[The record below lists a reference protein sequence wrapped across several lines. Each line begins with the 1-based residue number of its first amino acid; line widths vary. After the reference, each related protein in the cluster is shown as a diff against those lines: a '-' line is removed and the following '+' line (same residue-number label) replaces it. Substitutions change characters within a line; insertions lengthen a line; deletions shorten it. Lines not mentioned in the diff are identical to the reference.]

1 MVFGKF
7 DIQYGINGFNK
18 LHHCIKSTLENE
30 MNQQQQQHWIL
41 WPNNYRSD
49 A

>member
-18 LHHCIKSTLENE
+18 LHRRIKFTLENE
-30 MNQQQQQHWIL
+30 INQQQQQHL
-41 WPNNYRSD
+41 VL
-49 A
+49 